1 MHKGGDEPWGCAP
14 QREALGLLR
23 FLTCGS
29 VDDGKSTL
37 IGRLLF
43 DCRLVADDQLASL
56 RADSTSGGALLE
68 DSLDLALIVDGLQAE
83 REQGITIDVAYRYFA
98 TPRRSFIVADTPGHE
113 QYTRNM
119 ATGASVSE
127 LAVVLVDARKG
138 VTTQTRRH
146 SYIAHLLGIRHVVLA
161 VNKMDLV
168 EFSRA
173 RFDEICS
180 QYIAFSERL
189 GGCWSI
195 EAIPLA
201 AHAGDNVV
209 RRSERMP
216 WYRGP
221 TLIEHLETVDVAQ
234 DHTKRPFRMPVQW
247 VNRPNADFRGYAGK
261 VVSGTASSGSA
272 VVVLPS
278 GRSSRINRV
287 LGGDGDSASTGQSVT
302 LLLEDQLDISR
313 GDVLVAADA
322 IPETSDQVAA
332 DVIWMADA
340 PLLPG
345 RQYLM
350 KCGAQVVTGTIG
362 NVRHKREF
370 DPDHGVEEG
379 GLRLNDIGVCNIL
392 FSRPIIFEPYEVN
405 RAMGG
410 FIIIDKASNATVGA
424 GLIRFALRRAEN
436 VKWQALDIDKS
447 ARSSLKGQRPL
458 CIWFTGLSG
467 SGKST
472 IANLLEK
479 RLHAD
484 GRHTYILDGDNVR
497 HGLNRDLG
505 FTNADR
511 VENIRRIA
519 EVSKLMVDA
528 GLIVIVSF
536 ISPFRAER
544 RMARGLFA
552 DGEFIEVF
560 VDTPL
565 EICERRDAKG
575 LYKKA
580 RAGELPH
587 FTGISSPYEAPRE
600 PEILLKGG
608 TDLPPQLV
616 EQIMTAL
623 KHQI

>member
-1 MHKGGDEPWGCAP
+1 
-14 QREALGLLR
+14 
-23 FLTCGS
+23 
-29 VDDGKSTL
+29 
-37 IGRLLF
+37 
-43 DCRLVADDQLASL
+43 
-56 RADSTSGGALLE
+56 LLE

-98 TPRRSFIVADTPGHE
+98 TPRRTFIVADTPGHE

-168 EFSRA
+168 EFSQA

-180 QYIAFSERL
+180 EYVAYSERL
-189 GGCWSI
+189 GGSWSI

-261 VVSGTASSGSA
+261 VVSGTARSGSA

-350 KCGAQVVTGTIG
+350 KCGTQVVTGTIG

-392 FSRPIIFEPYEVN
+392 FSRQIVFEPYEVN

-436 VKWQALDIDKS
+436 AALPDIDKS
-447 ARSSLKGQRPL
+447 TPSPRQRLPGP
-458 CIWFTGLSG
+458 GLQ
-467 SGKST
+467 
-472 IANLLEK
+472 AF
-479 RLHAD
+479 RL
-484 GRHTYILDGDNVR
+484 
-497 HGLNRDLG
+497 
-505 FTNADR
+505 
-511 VENIRRIA
+511 
-519 EVSKLMVDA
+519 
-528 GLIVIVSF
+528 
-536 ISPFRAER
+536 
-544 RMARGLFA
+544 
-552 DGEFIEVF
+552 
-560 VDTPL
+560 
-565 EICERRDAKG
+565 
-575 LYKKA
+575 
-580 RAGELPH
+580 
-587 FTGISSPYEAPRE
+587 
-600 PEILLKGG
+600 GG
-608 TDLPPQLV
+608 
-616 EQIMTAL
+616 
-623 KHQI
+623 

>member
-14 QREALGLLR
+14 QREALGQLR

-138 VTTQTRRH
+138 VITQTRRH
-146 SYIAHLLGIRHVVLA
+146 SYITHLLGIRHVVLA

-168 EFSRA
+168 DFSQA

-180 QYIAFSERL
+180 EYVAYSERL
-189 GGCWSI
+189 GGSWSI

-261 VVSGTASSGSA
+261 VVSGTARSGSA

-287 LGGDGDSASTGQSVT
+287 LGGDGDSASTGQSAWIIGT
-302 LLLEDQLDISR
+302 RFLPGISR
-313 GDVLVAADA
+313 AVSTAC
-322 IPETSDQVAA
+322 T
-332 DVIWMADA
+332 
-340 PLLPG
+340 PG
-345 RQYLM
+345 
-350 KCGAQVVTGTIG
+350 
-362 NVRHKREF
+362 
-370 DPDHGVEEG
+370 
-379 GLRLNDIGVCNIL
+379 
-392 FSRPIIFEPYEVN
+392 S
-405 RAMGG
+405 
-410 FIIIDKASNATVGA
+410 
-424 GLIRFALRRAEN
+424 
-436 VKWQALDIDKS
+436 
-447 ARSSLKGQRPL
+447 
-458 CIWFTGLSG
+458 
-467 SGKST
+467 
-472 IANLLEK
+472 
-479 RLHAD
+479 
-484 GRHTYILDGDNVR
+484 
-497 HGLNRDLG
+497 
-505 FTNADR
+505 
-511 VENIRRIA
+511 
-519 EVSKLMVDA
+519 
-528 GLIVIVSF
+528 
-536 ISPFRAER
+536 ER
-544 RMARGLFA
+544 
-552 DGEFIEVF
+552 
-560 VDTPL
+560 
-565 EICERRDAKG
+565 
-575 LYKKA
+575 A
-580 RAGELPH
+580 RATSIAASFACACGERSAPPW
-587 FTGISSPYEAPRE
+587 SSPANE
-600 PEILLKGG
+600 
-608 TDLPPQLV
+608 
-616 EQIMTAL
+616 MSSM
-623 KHQI
+623 